1 MIKRTIHQ
9 LMKMIRCEAAPADA
23 DLQFHGVSTDT
34 RTLRP
39 GNLFIPLTG
48 ERFDGHEF
56 AAQAAA
62 RGAAAVL
69 WQQDR
74 PGAPE
79 GVPVIRVPDT
89 LAALQE
95 LAAAYRRELPV
106 RIIGITGS
114 NGKTTTKDMVAA
126 CLMTTYKVHKT
137 QGNLNNHIGLP
148 LTILQMDEDTQMA
161 VLEMGMSGS
170 GEIALLSKIALPET
184 AIITNIGEAHL
195 QQLGSRE
202 AIARAKL
209 EIIEGLR
216 EDGLL
221 IYNGD
226 EPLLVQLV
234 AGLEGRQAML
244 RFRFGAQDTN
254 DYYPLAL
261 IHHQDYISFKL
272 NVPFSPT
279 FTIPLPGRHNVMNAL
294 AAIAAAKFMGV
305 AEADIVRGLSEL
317 RVSGMRSEVLRSR
330 HGATLIND
338 AYNANPT
345 AMRAAIQMLEDY
357 HTKGRKIAVL
367 GDMLELG
374 EREAEYHRTIGAELD
389 PDKIDYVWTYGPLAA
404 QLAEEA
410 MDRFPAGRVKAFL
423 DKEVLAG
430 ELDALLS
437 EQDICLFKAS
447 RGMRLEEVIR
457 RLCDDRD
464 LE

>member
-279 FTIPLPGRHNVMNAL
+279 FTIPLPGRHNIVMSRNPAYAAAGCTVVHSL
-294 AAIAAAKFMGV
+294 EKAIAAAGDVEEIAVIGGEEIYRLFLPITDRIHLTIVHAELEGDTRFPPLS
-305 AEADIVRGLSEL
+305 EADWRTVERIERPADE
-317 RVSGMRSEVLRSR
+317 R
-330 HGATLIND
+330 
-338 AYNANPT
+338 NPYALT
-345 AMRAAIQMLEDY
+345 F
-357 HTKGRKIAVL
+357 
-367 GDMLELG
+367 LEL
-374 EREAEYHRTIGAELD
+374 
-389 PDKIDYVWTYGPLAA
+389 
-404 QLAEEA
+404 Q
-410 MDRFPAGRVKAFL
+410 RV
-423 DKEVLAG
+423 
-430 ELDALLS
+430 
-437 EQDICLFKAS
+437 
-447 RGMRLEEVIR
+447 
-457 RLCDDRD
+457 
-464 LE
+464 